1 MIARAQIAI
10 PRLARRNSRGRD
22 KGLCGPG
29 VEVGRVFAHEESAVP
44 IRIMPTKITI
54 MIFGN
59 RNTIMNAVEATI

>member
-1 MIARAQIAI
+1 VRKSAGRAT
-10 PRLARRNSRGRD
+10 GFV
-22 KGLCGPG
+22 GPG
-29 VEVGRVFAHEESAVP
+29 VEIGRVFAHDDNAVP